1 MSSATEILVRSAIS
15 FTLRT
20 GRSPCA
26 PATIFFTPGGSFTTP
41 SGGFTGFV
49 DEVQND
55 GGAGGVGDLRQA
67 VFNATSITLIGNIDR
82 DTLFGSSG
90 NDALDGRGGA
100 DTMDGGAGNDFFTV
114 DNAGDVIVEAAGQG
128 TNDRARTSVSYTL
141 GAGQQVEL
149 LSTFGSGTTTVI
161 HLGGNE
167 LANALEGNA
176 ADNILNG
183 NGGADTLRGFAGN
196 DSFFVNVMG
205 DTIVEAAGQG
215 TDNANVSASY
225 TLGVDVSVE
234 TLRTTN
240 AAGTTAINLAGNN
253 LANTVI
259 GNAGNNIVN
268 GGGNADT
275 LQGLGGNDSYV
286 VDSTLDVVVEAAG
299 QGTDN
304 VSASLS
310 YTLAAGV
317 SAETL
322 RTINRRRDH
331 RDPPYRQRDQQFRH
345 RQRRLQPNQRW
356 AG

>member
-1 MSSATEILVRSAIS
+1 MRAGDDL
-15 FTLRT
+15 
-20 GRSPCA
+20 
-26 PATIFFTPGGSFTTP
+26 FFTPGGSFTTP

-67 VFNATSITLIGNIDR
+67 VFNATSITLIGNIDG
-82 DTLFGSSG
+82 DTLFGSNG

-240 AAGTTAINLAGNN
+240 AAGTT
-253 LANTVI
+253 
-259 GNAGNNIVN
+259 
-268 GGGNADT
+268 
-275 LQGLGGNDSYV
+275 
-286 VDSTLDVVVEAAG
+286 
-299 QGTDN
+299 
-304 VSASLS
+304 
-310 YTLAAGV
+310 TLAARAEQRARVRRIGV
-317 SAETL
+317 LVPIPSSDPDLKRRQAMFACRGDADLSAAAAPTC
-322 RTINRRRDH
+322 RNGR
-331 RDPPYRQRDQQFRH
+331 PPGDA
-345 RQRRLQPNQRW
+345 P
-356 AG
+356 